1 MVTVGMV
8 LGDVMSQLAELS
20 ANGGRTVPG
29 LSTGLSAVDAKIN
42 GMNKSDLL
50 LLAARPGMGKTSMAL
65 NVALSAARESGKT
78 VAIFSLEMSKEQLVT
93 RLIASEGLVE
103 NQRLITATCGR
114 ATGSASPRPPPPS
127 AAWTSVS
134 MITHC

>member
-65 NVALSAARESGKT
+65 NVALNAAKVYYEEKHDKGSFIKNIISDNILISDIYMRAKELH
-78 VAIFSLEMSKEQLVT
+78 VAAEV
-93 RLIASEGLVE
+93 
-103 NQRLITATCGR
+103 
-114 ATGSASPRPPPPS
+114 PRGVFVIRPVDDRVP
-127 AAWTSVS
+127 
-134 MITHC
+134 